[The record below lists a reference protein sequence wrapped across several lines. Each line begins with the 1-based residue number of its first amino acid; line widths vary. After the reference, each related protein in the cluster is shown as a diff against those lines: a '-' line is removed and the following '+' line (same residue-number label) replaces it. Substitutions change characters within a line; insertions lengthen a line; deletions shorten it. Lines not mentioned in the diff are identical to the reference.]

1 MCSEIQVESWHRD
14 INPLTDSKIDLYMQG
29 IEIYIFLKSKEKQ
42 IDMSNS
48 QMRIITKSNLPQG
61 NSSFLSSAIHR
72 TVFSLWPIYEK
83 LNEKKLHSFA
93 IFILHRKYLVSSPVK
108 IKLKQARLR
117 NKIEFSHSLPTI
129 D

>member
-61 NSSFLSSAIHR
+61 NSSFLSSAFHG
-72 TVFSLWPIYEK
+72 TVFSLCPIY
-83 LNEKKLHSFA
+83 
-93 IFILHRKYLVSSPVK
+93 
-108 IKLKQARLR
+108 
-117 NKIEFSHSLPTI
+117 
-129 D
+129 